1 MSRGRIPSTTAGT
14 VAGSNHHRRV
24 LLLPQCL
31 RPSASCP
38 GKLSREG
45 MQCPDDCTES
55 CVLRQ
60 CREAAVAQGYVGV
73 CVAAGGSMALR
84 FVKQLQPERIV
95 AVACPKELDL
105 GVRSV
110 EEMIGSLDTVP
121 SVRVV
126 PLSKDGCVD
135 TEVDVDRV
143 LRAIGEC

>member
-1 MSRGRIPSTTAGT
+1 M
-14 VAGSNHHRRV
+14 
-24 LLLPQCL
+24 
-31 RPSASCP
+31 
-38 GKLSREG
+38 
-45 MQCPDDCTES
+45 
-55 CVLRQ
+55 
-60 CREAAVAQGYVGV
+60 
-73 CVAAGGSMALR
+73 R